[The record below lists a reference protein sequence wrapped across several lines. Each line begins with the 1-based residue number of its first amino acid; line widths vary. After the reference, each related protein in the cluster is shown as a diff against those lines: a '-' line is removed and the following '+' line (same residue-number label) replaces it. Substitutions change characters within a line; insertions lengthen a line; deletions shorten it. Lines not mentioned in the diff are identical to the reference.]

1 MGSRCFDWRVD
12 RLVAADWYLGLGRI
26 RSYRSMNGHRDYDK
40 HGCGCVT
47 AMVLILLGFGLALLW
62 WITAH
67 SQ

>member
-1 MGSRCFDWRVD
+1 
-12 RLVAADWYLGLGRI
+12 
-26 RSYRSMNGHRDYDK
+26 MNGHRDYDK